1 MRPEHEPDGT
11 PTSVT
16 LEPRPNPSSV
26 SSARAAWRRT
36 GVPRHEP
43 RPDRSPTGRPAD
55 DSRAVLGRE
64 SLARPRPALVLAKVT
79 RAGVPGPAGA
89 AAGPARRMT
98 RHFDNASGATDEPG
112 PIATLEA
119 ALPALAFAPVPRLRP
134 LVCANLLASFVLFE
148 PR

>member
-89 AAGPARRMT
+89 AAGHDRRMT
-98 RHFDNASGATDEPG
+98 RYFDNASGVPEAPG
-112 PIATLEA
+112 LIVTVEA
-119 ALPALAFAPVPRLRP
+119 DLPALGFAPRLVLRP
-134 LVCANLLASFVLFE
+134 LEGRN
-148 PR
+148 